1 MDNEKSVSTE
11 TSPDKSEIE
20 RLAEAMERANNLW
33 HTFGKGIMFGLGSTL
48 GVAIII
54 IVLVYVLKQ
63 AQFVPWFGDKIKDFV
78 APIVDQL
85 QQNSAIR

>member
-1 MDNEKSVSTE
+1 MDNEGKNPT
-11 TSPDKSEIE
+11 E
-20 RLAEAMERANNLW
+20 RLAEAMERTNNLW

-63 AQFVPWFGDKIKDFV
+63 AQFVPWFGDKIKNFV
-78 APIVDQL
+78 EPIVNQL
-85 QQNSAIR
+85 QQKSPLK